1 MDLGYEEVQYD
12 LRNGNGSLASAG
24 KPKESYVTIG
34 VGHDF
39 NKNAS
44 FKLLYQIVHY
54 NDHNTGFGSTNGLN
68 TGSDANYSGDIAV
81 GQFSLKF

>member
-1 MDLGYEEVQYD
+1 M
-12 LRNGNGSLASAG
+12 
-24 KPKESYVTIG
+24 TIG

-54 NDHNTGFGSTNGLN
+54 NDHNTGFGSTNGLAPVR
-68 TGSDANYSGDIAV
+68 TTTTPATSPS

>member
-1 MDLGYEEVQYD
+1 M
-12 LRNGNGSLASAG
+12 
-24 KPKESYVTIG
+24 TIG

-54 NDHNTGFGSTNGLN
+54 NDHNTGFGWTYSPA
-68 TGSDANYSGDIAV
+68 TGNNNYSGDIAV

>member
-1 MDLGYEEVQYD
+1 M
-12 LRNGNGSLASAG
+12 
-24 KPKESYVTIG
+24 TIG

-39 NKNAS
+39 NKNTS

-54 NDHNTGFGSTNGLN
+54 NDKSTGFGSTNGAA
-68 TGSDANYSGDIAV
+68 TGSDNNYSGDIAV